1 MATST
6 SSIYINVIED
16 VINKL
21 RDEFVDN
28 GPGEDVLKELQGVIL
43 DPPNLEISCYSSLS
57 HTLSFSTELN
67 IFLFFFNLFQ
77 GID

>member
-21 RDEFVDN
+21 RDEFVDKN

-43 DPPNLEISCYSSLS
+43 DLQSFKFCYSSLLY
-57 HTLSFSTELN
+57 TMRFSTGTN
-67 IFLFFFNLFQ
+67 ICFLFFNLF
-77 GID
+77 

>member
-43 DPPNLEISCYSSLS
+43 DPPQS
-57 HTLSFSTELN
+57 
-67 IFLFFFNLFQ
+67 
-77 GID
+77 